1 MRMSGRRILFWV
13 VLACAMVLPLVAQ
26 AKANALP
33 AAGPAAGYQL
43 SAQKC
48 DMGAGCACPCCQHK
62 SNTGHKCG
70 CRSISI
76 TFLPGLPA
84 AGAVAPEQPES
95 PNYSAFLISAPRTI
109 VADIFRPPKS

>member
-1 MRMSGRRILFWV
+1 MLGRRILFWV
-13 VLACAMVLPLVAQ
+13 VLVCAMVLPLAAQ
-26 AKANALP
+26 AKANMQP
-33 AAGPAAGYQL
+33 SVGPAAGYQL

-76 TFLPGLPA
+76 SFLPGLPA
-84 AGAVAPEQPES
+84 SGAVVPAQHES
-95 PNYSAFLISAPRTI
+95 ANNAVFI
-109 VADIFRPPKS
+109 VSTPKTFIADIFRPPKS